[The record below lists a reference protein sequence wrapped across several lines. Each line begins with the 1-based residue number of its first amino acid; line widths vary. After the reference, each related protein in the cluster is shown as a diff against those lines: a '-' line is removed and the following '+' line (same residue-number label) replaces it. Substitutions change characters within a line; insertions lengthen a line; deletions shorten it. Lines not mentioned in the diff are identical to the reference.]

1 MMLVCLAL
9 AACATATTATSS
21 APSSPAAAPAAST
34 ASTAPVAASDE
45 RAHADGDADADR
57 WKERPSDAAC
67 RDALAA
73 LARADL
79 AAFHLGTCGRID
91 AERAFGTSG
100 PEPSRFEQFGEYRVY
115 TAGGGNSILVWF
127 LADNIRVMQLLYPK
141 LAQPIATLLG
151 PPDAKAP
158 SHLASGWE
166 QWIYARRGLAA
177 HVKPATGEVIT
188 LFAFQPTSV
197 AAFLETDI
205 ARVSKSEA
213 PIEELK

>member
-1 MMLVCLAL
+1 MMLLCVAF
-9 AACATATTATSS
+9 AACATVTPTTSS
-21 APSSPAAAPAAST
+21 APPSPSPTAAPSV
-34 ASTAPVAASDE
+34 APSEE
-45 RAHADGDADADR
+45 RAHDDAAADR
-57 WKERPSDAAC
+57 WKERASDAGC
-67 RDALAA
+67 RDGLAA

-91 AERAFGTSG
+91 AERAFGSSG
-100 PEPSRFEQFGEYRVY
+100 AEPSRFEQFGEYRVY
-115 TAGGGNSILVWF
+115 TTGGGNSILVWF
-127 LADNIRVMQLLYPK
+127 LADNIRVIQLLYPK
-141 LAQPIATLLG
+141 LPQPIATVLG

-158 SHLASGWE
+158 SHLSSAWE
-166 QWIYARRGLAA
+166 QWIYARRGIAA